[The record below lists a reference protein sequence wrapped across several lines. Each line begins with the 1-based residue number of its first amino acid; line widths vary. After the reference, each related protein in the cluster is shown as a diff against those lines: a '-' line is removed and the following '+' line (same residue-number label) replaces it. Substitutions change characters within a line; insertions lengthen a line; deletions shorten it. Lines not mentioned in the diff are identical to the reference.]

1 MLNVALD
8 EVTEYRGFVV
18 LPTPQEQS
26 GCLDACRK
34 PVVSAI
40 NHDPTVVLAC
50 RVEIANRI
58 SGQISEESAG
68 GPSSNRGV
76 ASAIRVQAALDE
88 GNLINVE
95 LRPAQHANDLAHDGT
110 TFNPSDGDVAGER
123 RPRIEAA
130 ETGCCLDRS
139 CRKCIDP
146 VDRCHCRMR
155 SEHVDGR
162 ANSGDRP
169 WQLSTI
175 HCFAHFVNIGL
186 AEKAERGMP
195 VLWCDEAHSLLVFA
209 GQLGEH
215 FDNVG
220 RWPDGKKQTTHHEQC
235 CRRCGV
241 LNPDSARVQQGDWT
255 LLVETGENEL
265 MQSQHSDMKRRLVLF
280 GLMVL
285 IVAMVAGTAFA

>member
-1 MLNVALD
+1 VPA
-8 EVTEYRGFVV
+8 
-18 LPTPQEQS
+18 QQ
-26 GCLDACRK
+26 
-34 PVVSAI
+34 
-40 NHDPTVVLAC
+40 
-50 RVEIANRI
+50 VEIASRV

-68 GPSSNRGV
+68 GPSSNRCI
-76 ASAIRVQAALDE
+76 ASAVWVQAALDE
-88 GNLINVE
+88 GNLINVK
-95 LRPAQHANDLAHDGT
+95 LCLAQHANDLAHDGT
-110 TFNPSDGDVAGER
+110 TLDPSDGDVAGER
-123 RPRIEAA
+123 RSRIEAA
-130 ETGCCLDRS
+130 ETGCCLHHG
-139 CRKCIDP
+139 CRKWIDP

-162 ANSGDRP
+162 ANSGDRR
-169 WQLSTI
+169 WQFNAI
-175 HCFAHFVNIGL
+175 HCFAHVVNVGL

-220 RWPDGKKQTTHHEQC
+220 RWPDGKKQSTHHEQC
-235 CRRCGV
+235 CRRWGV
-241 LNPDSARVQQGDWT
+241 LNPNLARVQQGVWT
-255 LLVETGENEL
+255 LLVETGENCL